1 MEINFNN
8 VFFLNKKRILR
19 NIMRSFILLFYGVT
33 FGFTPKIGFSQN
45 AKILIESDV
54 TLSVEHVFQLIQKQ
68 TDYNFIYGEDLFKIA
83 PKVKLKKGVIKASKL
98 LELSLASG
106 NFVYEFTSDKTIILS
121 RKKETS
127 YIEVNQTLQ
136 TKVITGKVTN
146 ENGPLPGV
154 NVLVRGTGK
163 GTTTDFDGIYKIS
176 ATEGDI
182 LEFSYLGMQTKSI
195 TVGDTDQ
202 INVNMMVNT
211 TSLDD
216 VVVTGVT
223 GATSVKKLTVSVT
236 KVSEQQLKMVPAS
249 SVGGALVGKV
259 AGARVTMSTGA
270 PGSGNQI
277 QLRSDTNL
285 NGSSSPLIIMDGVI
299 INTSLADINSDDI
312 ESIEVV
318 KGAAASSLYGSR
330 AGNGVI
336 AITSKRG
343 NKLEIG
349 TSRVTVRNEVGFQQM
364 SKYLDLAEH
373 HIFKLDS
380 GWEQYKGAYTA
391 FDGVTFPAGYVGG
404 YSPLISGSR
413 KVDDDHYMDNEF
425 GVTRDQ
431 QKEFFQTG
439 HTMTNFVSYSSNTA
453 KTNVYGSFENNK
465 QTGVVPFTD
474 GYERQNYRL
483 NVDHQIAPWLKLS
496 ATNLFT
502 DSKEQPTGGGFYQ
515 ILLAE
520 PDNDLRMANPVD
532 GQPYYLRNNQW
543 STEVNSLYDAWIFE
557 SSIQKTSW
565 ISNFNVNVL
574 LNSWANIDVSHS
586 LEIQSYNLSNYKP
599 YDAWTIGSGGD
610 NDYGIVYSK
619 GSLQKSSRNSR
630 QKNTQV
636 TLNLAQ
642 KFDDLMVKGK
652 ISLLDE
658 SNESK
663 YFSARSTGFAV
674 QDLPTLDAFK
684 VIQYGNSNN
693 TKELAR
699 NYFGI
704 LSLDYKD
711 RYLVD
716 LMFRR
721 DGSSLFGSESRWSN
735 YYRASGAYRIT
746 QDITIPGVQELK
758 IRAATGTAGI
768 RPGFN
773 WQYETYALNAGVSSP
788 GQKGN
793 KLLKPSQT
801 KETEFGL
808 DAAFL
813 NKFTFQAT
821 YAKSITTNQFLAVPL
836 IPFVS
841 DGFTSQWQNAGTL
854 EGNTL
859 ELSLAANWL
868 KKNDFK
874 WSTNVVFAKSKQK
887 ITHLPIAPYQSGPDG
902 LFFIKEGETYGA
914 IYGYTWVNTL
924 AQMSAQLPD
933 GKTINDYEVNSD
945 GYVVPAGSQGLLTE
959 QAIRLKEGGV
969 NSADA
974 FVKIGDGLP
983 NFTLGL
989 SNTLT
994 YKGLSLYFLLDVK
1007 SGGDVY
1013 NKKAQGITQYN
1024 RNGIADM
1031 SNVAE
1036 GNKKTYDY
1044 FQGFSNSGSNNSY
1057 WVENASFVKLREL
1070 AIGYTIKDTQ
1080 LPSSFK
1086 NTIQSITGKI
1096 VGRNLLTFTNYSGY
1110 DPEVGST
1117 RNPYD
1122 AAAEYPNYS
1131 NIALSLTFEF

>member
-1 MEINFNN
+1 MEINFKY
-8 VFFLNKKRILR
+8 VLFLTRKRILKT
-19 NIMRSFILLFYGVT
+19 IMKSFIILFCGVA
-33 FGFTPKIGFSQN
+33 FGFSPNFGFSQN

-54 TLSVEHVFQLIQKQ
+54 TLSVEQVFELIQKQ
-68 TDYNFIYGEDLFKIA
+68 TDYSFIYGEDLFKLA
-83 PKVKLKKGVIKASKL
+83 PKVNLKKGVIKASKL
-98 LELSLASG
+98 LEISLVSG
-106 NFVYEFTSDKTIILS
+106 NFLYEFTSDKTIVLS

-127 YIEVNQTLQ
+127 VTEVNQNLQ
-136 TKVITGKVTN
+136 TKAITGKVTN
-146 ENGPLPGV
+146 ENGPLLGV
-154 NVLVRGTGK
+154 TILVRGTAI
-163 GTTTDFDGIYKIS
+163 GTTTDFDGMYTIS
-176 ATEGDI
+176 AAVGDV
-182 LEFSYLGMQTKSI
+182 LEFTFLGMQTKSI
-195 TVGDTDQ
+195 TVGEADQ
-202 INVNMMVNT
+202 INVKMEQNT
-211 TSLDD
+211 TSLDEII
-216 VVVTGVT
+216 VTGVA
-223 GATSVKKLTVSVT
+223 GGTSVKKMTVSVT
-236 KVSEQQLKMVPAS
+236 KVSEEALKMVPATS
-249 SVGGALVGKV
+249 IAGALVGKV

-285 NGSSSPLIIMDGVI
+285 NGSSSPLIIMDGI
-299 INTSLADINSDDI
+299 IITTSLADINVDDI
-312 ESIEVV
+312 ESMEVV
-318 KGAAASSLYGSR
+318 KGAAASALYGSR
-330 AGNGVI
+330 AANGVI

-343 NKLEIG
+343 NNLGIG
-349 TSRVTVRNEVGFQQM
+349 TSNVTVRNEVGFQQI

-380 GWEQYKGAYTA
+380 SWEQYKGAYTA
-391 FDGVTFPAGYVGG
+391 FDGVTFPSAYLGG

-413 KVDDDHYMDNEF
+413 KIDDDRYMDNEF

-439 HTMTNFVSYSSNTA
+439 QTITNFVSYSSNSA

-483 NVDHQIAPWLKLS
+483 NIDHQIAPWLKLS
-496 ATNLFT
+496 TSSLFT
-502 DSKEQPTGGGFYQ
+502 ESNSQPTGGGFLQ
-515 ILLAE
+515 ILYAE
-520 PDNDLRMANPVD
+520 PDNDLRMVNPVD
-532 GQPYYLRNNQW
+532 GQPYYLRHNHW
-543 STEVNSLYDAWIFE
+543 SNDVNPLYDAWIFK
-557 SSIQKTSW
+557 SSIQNTSL
-565 ISNFNVNVL
+565 ITNFKVNVL
-574 LNSWANIDVSHS
+574 LNSWANFDVSHS
-586 LEIQSYNLSNYKP
+586 QEIQNYNLSNYKP
-599 YDAWTIGSGGD
+599 YDTWTIASGGS
-610 NDYGIVYSK
+610 NDYGIEYSK
-619 GSLQKSSRNSR
+619 GFLQKSSSNSR
-630 QKNTQV
+630 VKNTQF
-636 TLNLAQ
+636 TLNLAH
-642 KFDDLMVKGK
+642 KFNDLMVKGK

-658 SNESK
+658 SNE
-663 YFSARSTGFAV
+663 YNFFSARSSGFAV
-674 QDLPTLDAFK
+674 QDLPTLDAFRN
-684 VIQYGNSNN
+684 IQFANSNK

-711 RYLVD
+711 RYLFD
-716 LMFRR
+716 LMFRK
-721 DGSSLFGSESRWSN
+721 DGSSLFGSESRWAN

-746 QDITIPGVQELK
+746 QDIKIPGVQELK
-758 IRAATGTAGI
+758 IRAAVGTSGI

-793 KLLKPSQT
+793 KDLKPSQT
-801 KETEFGL
+801 KETEIGL

-813 NKFTFQAT
+813 NKFSFQAT

-841 DGFTSQWQNAGTL
+841 DGFTSQWQNAGTV

-859 ELSLAANWL
+859 ELSLGANWL
-868 KKNDFK
+868 KKNDFN
-874 WSTNVVFAKSKQK
+874 WTTNVVFAQSKQK
-887 ITHLPIAPYQSGPDG
+887 ITYLPIAPYQSGPDG

-924 AQMSAQLPD
+924 DQMSEQLPV

-959 QAIRLKEGGV
+959 KAIRLKEDGAI
-969 NSADA
+969 SADA
-974 FVKIGDGLP
+974 FVKIGDALP
-983 NFTLGL
+983 KFNLGL
-989 SNTLT
+989 SNTIT
-994 YKGLSLYFLLDVK
+994 YKGYSLYFLLDVK
-1007 SGGDVY
+1007 SGGDLY
-1013 NKKAQGITQYN
+1013 NKKSQQITLFN

-1036 GNKKTYDY
+1036 GNKKTFDY
-1044 FQGFSNSGSNNSY
+1044 FQGFYDGNSNNSY
-1057 WVENASFVKLREL
+1057 WVEDASFVKLREV

-1080 LPSSFK
+1080 LPASFK
-1086 NTIQSITGKI
+1086 NTIQSITAKI

-1122 AAAEYPNYS
+1122 AAAEYPNYR
-1131 NIALSLTFEF
+1131 NAAFSLTFEF